1 MRLIQLAYGYSMTT
15 ASVHRPALSAG
26 RATAL
31 NAERDMKSGDIKL
44 ILLHCPADLIDE
56 VDELCELNF
65 VNRTEFILFAIDSM
79 TDFYE
84 RRSQRANRDLLNDE
98 DAYCPIP
105 GDGVTSLS
113 SGNGEEAEDDELL
126 LTAAE
131 DEDEDNYSVFF
142 PDEPGDGDPE
152 DKRPE

>member
-1 MRLIQLAYGYSMTT
+1 
-15 ASVHRPALSAG
+15 
-26 RATAL
+26 
-31 NAERDMKSGDIKL
+31 MKSGDIKL
-44 ILLHCPADLIDE
+44 ILLHCPADLIDQ

-84 RRSQRANRDLLNDE
+84 RHRQQDNRDLLADS

-105 GDGVTSLS
+105 GDGTTSLS
-113 SGNGEEAEDDELL
+113 CDCEEKAEQDELL

-131 DEDEDNYSVFF
+131 DDEAGNYSFF
-142 PDEPGDGDPE
+142 FDGELSDGAE
-152 DKRPE
+152 DVTDSGL